1 MNQTRLYV
9 SAALAVVVMS
19 VGMFMMKAD
28 VQVLSTQ
35 KDKLMKNQHN
45 LLELQRVLTAE
56 YAHLAR
62 PERLSKLAGKMG
74 FEEVQEKH
82 IMAYTGVE
90 TFGRATP

>member
-35 KDKLMKNQHN
+35 KDKLMKKQEYKNQN
-45 LLELQRVLTAE
+45 LKVTN
-56 YAHLAR
+56 
-62 PERLSKLAGKMG
+62 
-74 FEEVQEKH
+74 F
-82 IMAYTGVE
+82 
-90 TFGRATP
+90 